1 MEVAVGVGITIVV
14 GFFLYLC
21 RYRTNMGVLK
31 PSRSELNLSDMNQET
46 ELVGLSSKPK
56 SSATN
61 LGS

>member
-1 MEVAVGVGITIVV
+1 MEVTVGLGITLIV

-21 RYRTNMGVLK
+21 RYHGNMGSLK
-31 PSRSELNLSDMNQET
+31 PSRSEMNLSEMVQEA